1 MEVIEIS
8 MGFLFVFMGKSAT
21 GKDTLYRHIME
32 KHKELK
38 PVITYTTR
46 PIRSGETEGKE
57 YHFVTVE
64 QLEEWKRQQ
73 RVVECRCYQTVKG
86 PWYYFTLDDGQIDF
100 SQGNSCMISTLEGYE
115 QIRRFYGKE
124 RVIPLYIQVPDI
136 LRIERSL
143 AREKEQET
151 PCVAEVCRRFLADE
165 EDFCEDNLE
174 RLGISQR
181 IENISLEDAILQIE
195 KTVDK

>member
-1 MEVIEIS
+1 

>member
-32 KHKELK
+32 RHKELK

>member
-64 QLEEWKRQQ
+64 QLEKWKRQQ